1 MSLYGIKT
9 EADCRKRTTEILE
22 LHHDA
27 EQAFNLNRR
36 SERTKQLITDLK
48 DCLKELYKKR
58 THSNDAQ
65 MSKVETAC
73 FFPAIHRA
81 FVDAPNLAAP
91 KTWEEGLSKIEDA
104 LKEYGLPKD
113 QEKSK

>member
-1 MSLYGIKT
+1 MSLYGIET
-9 EADCRKRTTEILE
+9 EADCRMRTTEILE
-22 LHHDA
+22 LHRDA

-36 SERTKQLITDLK
+36 SERTKQLIADLK
-48 DCLKELYKKR
+48 NCLATLYKKR
-58 THSNDAQ
+58 THSNDPQ
-65 MSKVETAC
+65 MSDVEREC

-81 FVDAPNLAAP
+81 YVDAPNLAAP

-113 QEKSK
+113 KKKSK

>member
-1 MSLYGIKT
+1 MSLYGIET

-22 LHHDA
+22 LHRDA
-27 EQAFNLNRR
+27 EQAFNQNHR
-36 SERTKQLITDLK
+36 SEKTKQLIAALK
-48 DCLKELYKKR
+48 DHLAKLYKKR

-65 MSKVETAC
+65 MSEVETAC

-81 FVDAPNLAAP
+81 FVDAPDLGSP
-91 KTWEEGLSKIEDA
+91 RTWEGGLSRIEDA

-113 QEKSK
+113 KKKK